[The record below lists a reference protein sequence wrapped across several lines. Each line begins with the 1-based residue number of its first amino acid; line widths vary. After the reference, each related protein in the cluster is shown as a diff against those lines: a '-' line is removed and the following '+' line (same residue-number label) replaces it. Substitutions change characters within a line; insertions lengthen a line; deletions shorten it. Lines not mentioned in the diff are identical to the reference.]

1 MQPVEAMKKKR
12 VKKAPHRMVGDCE
25 TNLRFLLEACELYL
39 GGDEDRYKQVAAEL
53 RVLVCKTPS
62 NKPLLLDL
70 MEVYGFA
77 YEVPLPQGGPPVIE
91 PSHDLVVNP
100 ERPGID
106 NIETVYRPVPLRE
119 FVNRGLAVYMRPWC
133 YTNQALTVAVA
144 QQLGSSHED
153 ESIEEPIAQMHYIHV
168 GGDLSYERV
177 LIGFASVIVKAGL
190 AFLQFMQEE
199 HGYQATLI
207 APLD

>member
-1 MQPVEAMKKKR
+1 MKKKR
-12 VKKAPHRMVGDCE
+12 VKKTPQGMVRDCE
-25 TNLRFLLEACELYL
+25 THLRFLLDACQLYR
-39 GGDEDRYKQVAAEL
+39 GGDEDRFKQVAAEL
-53 RVLVCKTPS
+53 RVLACNTRS

-70 MEVYGFA
+70 MEAHGFT

-91 PSHDLVVNP
+91 PSHDLVVDP
-100 ERPGID
+100 ERPGLD
-106 NIETVYRPVPLRE
+106 NVEAVYRPVPLRE

-133 YTNQALTVAVA
+133 YTHRTLTLAVA

-153 ESIEEPIAQMHYIHV
+153 ESIEEPIAQMHCIRV
-168 GGDLSYERV
+168 GGDLSYVAV

-199 HGYQATLI
+199 HGYQASLS
-207 APLD
+207 